1 MNISII
7 IKALNEEKRIATA
20 IESALAAVAP
30 LGGEV
35 ILADSHSTDNTVSIA
50 QTYPIRIVQLAN
62 PEERCCGIG
71 PQLGYQ
77 VAQGEFIYILDG
89 DMQMLPEFLP
99 QAINFMQENHNIA
112 GVGGKVIE
120 MNTDSLEFIARTER
134 ASGHMQPGEV
144 DRLDMGGLY
153 RKSAIE
159 SVGYFSNRNLH
170 SYEEL
175 DLAVRLRQAGWKLHR
190 IDVDAVRHWGHD
202 VDPYQLLLKRWKSGY
217 INGLGEMLKAAWGK
231 PHFTRLILSVRELR
245 IYVATLFWWIILTGL
260 LLTGN
265 MLYFVM
271 IGLLPLALMTWKKK
285 SINKAVFSIVSWN
298 LNTAGLLR
306 GLFNKQVVPTE
317 SIRSNYA
324 K

>member
-7 IKALNEEKRIATA
+7 IKALNEEKSIARA

-89 DMQMLPEFLP
+89 DMQMLPDFLP
-99 QAINFMQENHNIA
+99 QAINFMQENPQVAGIA
-112 GVGGKVIE
+112 GNIIE
-120 MNTDSLEFIARTER
+120 MNTTSLEYVSRNEKNDAHRK
-134 ASGHMQPGEV
+134 PGIV
-144 DRLDMGGLY
+144 DRLDGGGLY

-202 VDPYQLLLKRWKSGY
+202 IDPYQLLLKRWKSGY

-298 LNTAGLLR
+298 MNAAGLLR
-306 GLFNKQVVPTE
+306 GFFKSQKSPLNLINVKE
-317 SIRSNYA
+317 
-324 K
+324 